1 MLGGGGALKREDG
14 IAAQI
19 ERRSTMHTG
28 VVALQGDWFATSM
41 LERL

>member
-14 IAAQI
+14 IAAQV

-28 VVALQGDWFATSM
+28 AAYLRIIKIAKTRS
-41 LERL
+41 R